1 MSFKKP
7 ENVAGF
13 LAISL
18 RGSGGNIVKQVTK
31 VKLHSTGRESDSPS
45 QWEEQQRL

>member
-7 ENVAGF
+7 EYVAGF

-18 RGSGGNIVKQVTK
+18 RGSGGNTVKQVTK
-31 VKLHSTGRESDSPS
+31 ITLHSRGRESDSAS
-45 QWEEQQRL
+45 K